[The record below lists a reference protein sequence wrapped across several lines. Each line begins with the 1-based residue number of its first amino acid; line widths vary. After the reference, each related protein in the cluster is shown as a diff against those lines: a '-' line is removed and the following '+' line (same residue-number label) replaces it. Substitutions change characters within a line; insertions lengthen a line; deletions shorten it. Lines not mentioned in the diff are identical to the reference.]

1 MKEFRL
7 SCLRAMVILLMVLVM
22 GSMPSHPDCCVFYND
37 VGGGDHGHAIHG
49 VVIIMLVS

>member
-7 SCLRAMVILLMVLVM
+7 SCLGAMVILVM
-22 GSMPSHPDCCVFYND
+22 GSMPSHPDCCVFDND
-37 VGGGDHGHAIHG
+37 VGDGNHGHAIQG